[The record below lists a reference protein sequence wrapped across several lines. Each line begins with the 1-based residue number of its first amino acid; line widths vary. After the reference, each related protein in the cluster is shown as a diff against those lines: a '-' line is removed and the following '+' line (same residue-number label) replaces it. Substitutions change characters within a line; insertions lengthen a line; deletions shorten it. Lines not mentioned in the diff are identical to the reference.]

1 MCVGTLLTQ
10 PETEPAGLLEL
21 LWYRPSHRLWL
32 HCPSRVV
39 CVVRARCES
48 RTYKTPPHVWAQREG
63 RTHGCWQLSCQQD
76 PTREPRLCARRSDDQ
91 RVLVGTVAWPP
102 WVATSL
108 SPGQVEVEVDW
119 NTMPVVHPGAVLLR
133 EPAVSWHASPAP
145 RDGLALSPE
154 GLLQMS
160 FPRLVSYRISVR
172 NLPNRCPRRGGERCK
187 LQAAVQT
194 LPPADQ
200 LLESWACR
208 GWGGSKRRAGRALR
222 LSSFFEGP
230 SRGVHF
236 RH

>member
-1 MCVGTLLTQ
+1 MFGGGSPLWVASKKMFCVQAALPRYLYGAPALCVGTLLTQ
-10 PETEPAGLLEL
+10 PETEPAGLLEF

-108 SPGQVEVEVDW
+108 ILDRSK
-119 NTMPVVHPGAVLLR
+119 LR
-133 EPAVSWHASPAP
+133 WIETPCRSCTQA
-145 RDGLALSPE
+145 RFFE
-154 GLLQMS
+154 RTC
-160 FPRLVSYRISVR
+160 RLVARVS
-172 NLPNRCPRRGGERCK
+172 G
-187 LQAAVQT
+187 T
-194 LPPADQ
+194 
-200 LLESWACR
+200 
-208 GWGGSKRRAGRALR
+208 
-222 LSSFFEGP
+222 EG
-230 SRGVHF
+230 
-236 RH
+236 